1 MWHYVFREAPLRI
14 HLLLLAAILLLF
26 WVLSSIAA
34 TIVLASAGYDLTVLQ
49 KISSGEAG
57 RYVDVLQ
64 MLQIIQSVCLF
75 VLPPFVYAYLVSGN
89 ISDSLC
95 IKVKPNIAGI
105 LLSIA
110 LLFFSVPLI
119 NYAGKLNSQIHLPD
133 FMKEIDAWMQEK
145 ENFAN
150 EVSSAFMN
158 RPASKL
164 PINLLMIAVIPAL
177 GEELLFRAVV
187 QQLVIRLVRNM
198 HGGIWITSVL
208 FGALHLQFFT
218 FLPRIILGSL
228 FGYLLEYSRSLWYP
242 ILVHFLNNTMAI
254 LFAYFGNFFS
264 GMQQLEKMGTEKP
277 ELPIVLLSI
286 LLTLMTLWI
295 FRKSTLQSRPYS
307 TDT

>member
-1 MWHYVFREAPLRI
+1 MWHYFFREAPLRI

-110 LLFFSVPLI
+110 VLFFSVPLI

-133 FMKEIDAWMQEK
+133 FMKEIDVWMQEK

>member
-64 MLQIIQSVCLF
+64 MLQIIQSACLF

-110 LLFFSVPLI
+110 VLFFSVPLI

>member
-110 LLFFSVPLI
+110 VLFFSVPLI

-133 FMKEIDAWMQEK
+133 FMKEIDVWMQEK

-218 FLPRIILGSL
+218 FLPRVILGSL

>member
-1 MWHYVFREAPLRI
+1 MWHYFFREAPLRI

-64 MLQIIQSVCLF
+64 MLQTIQSVCLF

-110 LLFFSVPLI
+110 VLFFSVPLI

>member
-110 LLFFSVPLI
+110 VLFFSVPLI

-177 GEELLFRAVV
+177 GEE
-187 QQLVIRLVRNM
+187 
-198 HGGIWITSVL
+198 
-208 FGALHLQFFT
+208 
-218 FLPRIILGSL
+218 
-228 FGYLLEYSRSLWYP
+228 
-242 ILVHFLNNTMAI
+242 
-254 LFAYFGNFFS
+254 
-264 GMQQLEKMGTEKP
+264 
-277 ELPIVLLSI
+277 
-286 LLTLMTLWI
+286 
-295 FRKSTLQSRPYS
+295 
-307 TDT
+307 

>member
-1 MWHYVFREAPLRI
+1 MWHYFFREAPLRI

-110 LLFFSVPLI
+110 VLFFSVPLI

-242 ILVHFLNNTMAI
+242 ILVHFLNNTMAV

>member
-1 MWHYVFREAPLRI
+1 MWHYFFREAPLRI

-110 LLFFSVPLI
+110 LLFSSVPLI

>member
-110 LLFFSVPLI
+110 VLFFSVPLI

>member
-264 GMQQLEKMGTEKP
+264 GMQELEKMGTEKP